1 MTENDY
7 RIMSQSSNKGSSGN
21 SNLYSMSDV
30 GGGSISG
37 NAWTDFWVRFF
48 DKIKYMI
55 FEKDLNDDDLAYNY
69 EQEEKKKPNKKSSKD
84 KKASSKAEKSG
95 EEKASSEAEKKDAE
109 KGKTSSETEKT
120 ASEKEKTAVDKE
132 KVTLEKSELTG
143 EKSQEK
149 LTKKVTVNKD
159 VEKTNT
165 KENSMS
171 K

>member
-21 SNLYSMSDV
+21 SNLYSMSDM

-95 EEKASSEAEKKDAE
+95 EEKASSEAEKTDTE
-109 KGKTSSETEKT
+109 KGKT

-132 KVTLEKSELTG
+132 KVTIEKSELTG

-149 LTKKVTVNKD
+149 HTKKVSVNKD

>member
-21 SNLYSMSDV
+21 SNLYSMSDM
-30 GGGSISG
+30 GGGAISG

-69 EQEEKKKPNKKSSKD
+69 EQEEKKKPNKKSSKE

-109 KGKTSSETEKT
+109 K
-120 ASEKEKTAVDKE
+120 EKTAVDKE
-132 KVTLEKSELTG
+132 KVTIEKSELTG

-149 LTKKVTVNKD
+149 HTKKVSVNKD

>member
-109 KGKTSSETEKT
+109 K
-120 ASEKEKTAVDKE
+120 EKTAVDKE
-132 KVTLEKSELTG
+132 KVTIEKSELTG

-149 LTKKVTVNKD
+149 HTKKVSVNKD